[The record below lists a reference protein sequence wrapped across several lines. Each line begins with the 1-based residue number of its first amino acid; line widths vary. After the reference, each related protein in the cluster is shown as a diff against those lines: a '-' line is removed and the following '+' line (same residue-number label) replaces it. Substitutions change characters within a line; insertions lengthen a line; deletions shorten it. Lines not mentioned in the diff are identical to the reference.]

1 MNKQGKNLVNWIV
14 PAVVAV
20 ALLSLV
26 TIAYAQENNNNSHM
40 PDNGMMDMMSG
51 KGMDEMHKQMTKNLD
66 PKAREQAD
74 RMHESCKKEM
84 EEDKENASDEPEI
97 GMM

>member
-1 MNKQGKNLVNWIV
+1 MNKQGKKSNWILI
-14 PAVVAV
+14 AVAAA

-26 TIAYAQENNNNSHM
+26 AVAYAQESGKSHM
-40 PDNGMMDMMSG
+40 SSNNMADMMGG
-51 KGMDEMHKQMTKNLD
+51 KGMGEMHNQMTKNLD
-66 PKAREQAD
+66 PNMREQAD

-84 EEDKENASDEPEI
+84 EEDKENASDEPEM